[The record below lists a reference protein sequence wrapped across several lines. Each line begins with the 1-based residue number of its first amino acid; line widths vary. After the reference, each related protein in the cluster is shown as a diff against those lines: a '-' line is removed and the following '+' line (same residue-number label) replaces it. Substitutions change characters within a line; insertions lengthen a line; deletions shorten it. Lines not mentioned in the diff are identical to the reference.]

1 MHAYIHTNSP
11 CMNAYMSTCRHPYMH
26 TYIYIHTHTY
36 RHIRTYT
43 YIYVHIRTHS
53 LIYVH
58 ILTYTHI
65 YAHIRTY
72 TYIYVHIRT
81 YTYIYS
87 HILTYIHIYA
97 HIRTYTDILV
107 SHTRTVLWEMCSWNF
122 DFDSFLP
129 GEDTDQNWAAWAAPL
144 ILLAS
149 MVVSCRDGLS
159 LWTLQLGTE
168 SGLILQIFQLYQ
180 QIPMGF
186 KIVFKMF

>member
-1 MHAYIHTNSP
+1 MHTWVHADIHT
-11 CMNAYMSTCRHPYMH
+11 CIH
-26 TYIYIHTHTY
+26 TYTFIHIHTD
-36 RHIRTYT
+36 
-43 YIYVHIRTHS
+43 
-53 LIYVH
+53 
-58 ILTYTHI
+58 I

-72 TYIYVHIRT
+72 TYIYVHIRS

-87 HILTYIHIYA
+87 HILTYMHIYA
-97 HIRTYTDILV
+97 HIRTYTYTFAHIRIYTHIYSHIQTYTDILV

>member
-53 LIYVH
+53 PIYVH

-72 TYIYVHIRT
+72 TYIYRHPCITHTYSFMRNVLLKLWLWQFPPRWRHWSKLGSVGRTADSVGVHGCVLSWRT
-81 YTYIYS
+81 EPVDLAARYWIGVDS
-87 HILTYIHIYA
+87 
-97 HIRTYTDILV
+97 TDIPAV
-107 SHTRTVLWEMCSWNF
+107 PTNTN
-122 DFDSFLP
+122 
-129 GEDTDQNWAAWAAPL
+129 
-144 ILLAS
+144 
-149 MVVSCRDGLS
+149 
-159 LWTLQLGTE
+159 
-168 SGLILQIFQLYQ
+168 
-180 QIPMGF
+180 GF
-186 KIVFKMF
+186 